1 MDMTVESD
9 DRVVACWSCHGP
21 VAPAALFCHTC
32 GAVQPPGTRDHFAR
46 LGIARSFEIDAGDLD
61 KRYFAFQRNLHPDRF
76 SRRSAKER
84 AIAESQSASLNQA
97 YETLKDPLSRAAYL
111 LELVGRPS
119 AAVNAATVEDEEL
132 LTEALENREAL
143 MEAETTGAV
152 DELGSHAA
160 AAAIRCLADL
170 SGAFARADFAE
181 ADRLTTQLRYWRKLG
196 EEVRIKR
203 RLLETPQS

>member
-9 DRVVACWSCHGP
+9 DSVVACWSCHGP
-21 VAPAALFCHTC
+21 VAAVALFCYTC
-32 GAVQPPGTRDHFAR
+32 GAVQPPRGQDHFTR
-46 LGIARSFEIDAGDLD
+46 LGLAKGFDIDAAELD
-61 KRYFAFQRNLHPDRF
+61 RRYFALQRNLHPDRF
-76 SRRSAKER
+76 ARRSPKER

-143 MEAETTGAV
+143 MEAETTDAV
-152 DELGSHAA
+152 DELGSRAA
-160 AAAIRCLADL
+160 AAAVRCLADL
-170 SGAFARADFAE
+170 SSAFARADFPE

>member
-1 MDMTVESD
+1 MSMTVKSD
-9 DRVVACWSCHGP
+9 DSVVGCWSCRGP
-21 VAPAALFCHTC
+21 VAGAALFCHTC
-32 GAVQPPGTRDHFAR
+32 GAVQPPSAADHFAR
-46 LGIARSFEIDAGDLD
+46 LGLPRGFDVDAAELD
-61 KRYFAFQRNLHPDRF
+61 RRYFAFQRNLHPDRF
-76 SRRSAKER
+76 ARRSAKER

-143 MEAETTGAV
+143 MEAETTDAV
-152 DELGSHAA
+152 DELGSRAA
-160 AAAIRCLADL
+160 AAAVRCLAEL
-170 SGAFARADFAE
+170 AGAFARADFTE

-196 EEVRIKR
+196 EEIRIKR
-203 RLLETPQS
+203 RPLETSES